1 MKYLYMRLN
10 KGFYV
15 FEYLTEEEKERFNSL
30 KGIGFSY
37 GKWVQVHTING
48 EDI

>member
-1 MKYLYMRLN
+1 MRHLYMRLN
-10 KGFYV
+10 KGIYV
-15 FEYLTEEEKERFNSL
+15 FEYLTEGDMERYNAL

-37 GKWVQVHTING
+37 GKWTRVHTING